1 MKRKSKKVTEPI
13 TPIQM
18 SSGIISKPE
27 LDRMQK
33 SLITYPYEGELLEK
47 HGPYIPFPNGRKGA
61 AYRLP
66 KKGGEAC

>member
-27 LDRMQK
+27 LERMQQ
-33 SLITYPYEGELLEK
+33 SLVIYKYEGELLEK
-47 HGPYIPFPNGRKGA
+47 HGPFVPYPKGRQGA
-61 AYRLP
+61 AYRFS
-66 KKGGEAC
+66 KKGGGVA